1 MSLITTDEGHK
12 NYSKDW
18 FLMNSQSTFVVLTFF
33 KLNEM
38 AIVSKERKPNNFESH
53 NSLKLSFTNI
63 RGLRLKF
70 ADCKSLLESNS
81 PDILALCEAKLG
93 FWQYLCQVL
102 SFFNQKGFCYSYAW
116 SCSLCE
122 GGLPPFARDL
132 SLENSADSCVFDRL
146 YLTHC
151 LTSFSSIDHLLHLY
165 TRFSMLFHIT

>member
-63 RGLRLKF
+63 
-70 ADCKSLLESNS
+70 
-81 PDILALCEAKLG
+81 
-93 FWQYLCQVL
+93 
-102 SFFNQKGFCYSYAW
+102 
-116 SCSLCE
+116 
-122 GGLPPFARDL
+122 
-132 SLENSADSCVFDRL
+132 
-146 YLTHC
+146 
-151 LTSFSSIDHLLHLY
+151 
-165 TRFSMLFHIT
+165 

>member
-38 AIVSKERKPNNFESH
+38 AIVSKERKPNNLESH

-81 PDILALCEAKLG
+81 PDILALCEAKLDDSVDSG
-93 FWQYLCQVL
+93 NISVR
-102 SFFNQKGFCYSYAW
+102 CY
-116 SCSLCE
+116 
-122 GGLPPFARDL
+122 L
-132 SLENSADSCVFDRL
+132 SLIRKDSV
-146 YLTHC
+146 THMHG
-151 LTSFSSIDHLLHLY
+151 LAVYVKEDFLLLHVTYL
-165 TRFSMLFHIT
+165 